1 MAPSRRSA
9 PALWSGSR
17 LEKHWHGAT
26 DTTAISHVAIVEAQD
41 GTSVNWLEHVSDED
55 YLA

>member
-1 MAPSRRSA
+1 
-9 PALWSGSR
+9 LWSGSR